1 MAPRAIWKG
10 HLEIGQLVC
19 PVALHAAASTSE
31 RVAFH
36 IVNRKTGHRVRR
48 VFVDAETGEPV
59 ERDDQAKGYETDR
72 GKTIVVE
79 EEELAEAVPESDKT
93 LRVEAFIPCGEVDT
107 LYFDRPYYLTPDGE
121 AAETAFAVIRAGLA
135 KRKAAAIARTVLFRR
150 LRPVLIR
157 AQGAGLVADTL
168 EFDHEVRD
176 AAKVFD
182 DIPELKLDKEMLDL
196 ARHIIDTKRGKFQPE
211 RFEDRYDDALA
222 ALVKAKAEGKAIPKP
237 KPPEAAK
244 PIDLMEALRKSA
256 AAKAKA
262 KAPAEARG
270 LPAQGRLTWRSRP
283 TAPSATS
290 APPTSRPGPT
300 AAATATPSWCR
311 STRRGGCT
319 TTSASRSATRWRAGR
334 SPAARASCPATS
346 GSRCTSRTIRST
358 MPTSRAR
365 SRRASTA
372 AAR

>member
-1 MAPRAIWKG
+1 MASRAIWKG

-36 IVNRKTGHRVRR
+36 IVNRNTGNRVRR
-48 VFVDAETGEPV
+48 VFVDAETGKPV

-93 LRVEAFIPCGEVDT
+93 LRVEAFISCGEVDT

-150 LRPVLIR
+150 LRAVLIR
-157 AQGAGLVADTL
+157 AQDTGLVANTL

-256 AAKAKA
+256 AAKAKTKA
-262 KAPAEARG
+262 RAPA
-270 LPAQGRLTWRSRP
+270 
-283 TAPSATS
+283 
-290 APPTSRPGPT
+290 
-300 AAATATPSWCR
+300 
-311 STRRGGCT
+311 RRA
-319 TTSASRSATRWRAGR
+319 ASRRKAG
-334 SPAARASCPATS
+334 
-346 GSRCTSRTIRST
+346 
-358 MPTSRAR
+358 
-365 SRRASTA
+365 
-372 AAR
+372 

>member
-59 ERDDQAKGYETDR
+59 EREDQAKGYETDR

-135 KRKAAAIARTVLFRR
+135 KQQGRGDRPHRALPPPARGAHPRAGHRPRR
-150 LRPVLIR
+150 RHPRVRPRGPRRGQGLR
-157 AQGAGLVADTL
+157 
-168 EFDHEVRD
+168 
-176 AAKVFD
+176 
-182 DIPELKLDKEMLDL
+182 
-196 ARHIIDTKRGKFQPE
+196 RHPG
-211 RFEDRYDDALA
+211 
-222 ALVKAKAEGKAIPKP
+222 
-237 KPPEAAK
+237 
-244 PIDLMEALRKSA
+244 
-256 AAKAKA
+256 
-262 KAPAEARG
+262 AEAR
-270 LPAQGRLTWRSRP
+270 QGDARSRP
-283 TAPSATS
+283 PHHRHQARQVPAG
-290 APPTSRPGPT
+290 ALRGPL
-300 AAATATPSWCR
+300 
-311 STRRGGCT
+311 RR
-319 TTSASRSATRWRAGR
+319 RAGR
-334 SPAARASCPATS
+334 AGQGEGRRQGHPQAEAARGRQAHRPDGGAAHRWCPLALRRAWQGRAARPAARQRQHDPGLRVRAGSSTRPPRSIASSSSTGRDTATA
-346 GSRCTSRTIRST
+346 GARV
-358 MPTSRAR
+358 AR
-365 SRRASTA
+365 SGPRKRRPT
-372 AAR
+372 